1 MKMHPFIARRIIRN
15 ALISLLIYALPILAM
30 LLVFYI
36 RGERPWKEKKQR
48 TEQTFPTSSRR

>member
-1 MKMHPFIARRIIRN
+1 MKMQPFIIRRIIRN

-30 LLVFYI
+30 LVVFYI

-48 TEQTFPTSSRR
+48 TEQAMPTSSR

>member
-1 MKMHPFIARRIIRN
+1 MKMQPFIIRRIIRN

-36 RGERPWKEKKQR
+36 RGERPWKENKQR
-48 TEQTFPTSSRR
+48 TERALPTSYR

>member
-1 MKMHPFIARRIIRN
+1 MKMRPFIIRRIIRN

-48 TEQTFPTSSRR
+48 TEQVLPTSYR

>member
-1 MKMHPFIARRIIRN
+1 MKMQPFIIRRIIRN

-48 TEQTFPTSSRR
+48 TEQALPTSHR

>member
-1 MKMHPFIARRIIRN
+1 MKMQPFIIRRIIRN

-48 TEQTFPTSSRR
+48 TEQVLPTSYR